1 MKAAVLKEYGKFV
14 WTDVPDPECKDNQVV
29 VKVLYASICG
39 SDQHIYKGDF
49 HPRTKVP
56 FIPGHEFGGTVAKM
70 GKSVTGFSV
79 GDRVAVDPI
88 ISCGKCAACQLGH
101 FTACVNLKLLGVD
114 MNGGFGQFVTATP
127 DQLYIIPESIAVQH
141 SSLVELY
148 AIGFHANNR
157 AETKSDDI
165 IAIWGTGKV
174 RHSIC
179 QASRTITKNK
189 IFLIDILDERLK
201 LASEN
206 YDNVITI
213 NLQTQDPVKV
223 IMDETD
229 GRGVDIAFESVGHF
243 ELFENKPNPIQGCI
257 RSIRGAGTVCILGL
271 SGEPIDIIFK
281 DLIWREGKIVT
292 SRNSHGEFKESIKNL
307 SQGKLQPD
315 VMISHTFTASEAQHA
330 FQELESS
337 PEKYLKI
344 LLKMDE

>member
-1 MKAAVLKEYGKFV
+1 MKAAVLAEYSKFI
-14 WTDVPDPECKDNQVV
+14 WSEIPDPEFSESQVL

-49 HPRTKVP
+49 HPRTKLP
-56 FIPGHEFGGTVAKM
+56 FIPGHEFGGVIAQM
-70 GKSVTGFSV
+70 GKSVSGFKA

-101 FTACVNLKLLGVD
+101 HTACVNLKLLGVD
-114 MNGGFGQFVTATP
+114 MDGGFGQYVTASP
-127 DQLYIIPESIAVQH
+127 DQLYIIPESIPVEH

-148 AIGFHANNR
+148 AIGFHANSR
-157 AETKSDDI
+157 AETKKDDM

-174 RHSIC
+174 GHSIC
-179 QASRTITKNK
+179 QTARTITNNR

-213 NLQTQDPVKV
+213 NARTQDPVKV
-223 IMDETD
+223 IMDETS
-229 GRGVDIAFESVGHF
+229 GRGVDVAFEAVGHY
-243 ELFENKPNPIQGCI
+243 ENIDNISNPVQGCI

-271 SGEPIDIIFK
+271 SGEPSDIIFK

-292 SRNSHGEFKESIKNL
+292 SRNSHGEFKESITNL
-307 SQGKLQPD
+307 DQGKLQPD
-315 VMISHTFTASEAQHA
+315 VMISKTFAASEAQTA